1 MEARC
6 VSCRGTAAFEESRL
20 TQLEGKPTALSADEM
35 PGHDAPT
42 GRIGRFQIRDLIG
55 QGATAKVFRAYDP
68 EINRTLAIKVLQPEL
83 SRNEDYRMRFL
94 REARGAGVL
103 SHPNIVTVFD
113 VGEVEDQPYI
123 AMELI
128 DGQSLSELL
137 KEKKTLPVENVVDI
151 GIQLAQ
157 ALDYAHKRGIVH
169 RDVKPG
175 NIMMV
180 KGTNTIK
187 VADFGI
193 CRIEGG
199 DTTQKTQVGDV
210 LGTPNYMS
218 PEQVL
223 GQKVDSRS
231 DLFSAGVVL
240 FQLLTGALPF
250 EGDTFVSVAINIV
263 KSDPLTLDKLRPD
276 LPLSLRR
283 LVDRALKKQVDK
295 RFQSGEEMAAA
306 LAEVAKELAE
316 TRRPK
321 GRARIPLQVRWALIM
336 AAVVAIT
343 MTVTAGF
350 IQNRQYRAL
359 LDQVMGYGGS
369 LAKFMATQSAVPMLS
384 EDWAAIDVLVQDT
397 VSRQEFSH
405 LVVADHTN
413 VIRGSNNAGEV
424 GKRYVAPQAKA
435 VTTRETGVKVQSHR
449 LSDGREVLDFEAPI
463 LFQGRNIGTVHLGIF
478 QTPLSRVANLTLVLL
493 GVLIVVTSVAV
504 AVSSYYLAQRIS
516 GPLRVLRNSL
526 HELAEGRY
534 DYRIAEARD
543 DEFGELYAAFDS
555 TASALQQRHE
565 PPSQPP
571 PA

>member
-1 MEARC
+1 
-6 VSCRGTAAFEESRL
+6 L
-20 TQLEGKPTALSADEM
+20 TQLEGKPTALFADER

-42 GRIGRFQIRDLIG
+42 GRVGRFQIRDLIG

-128 DGQSLSELL
+128 DGQSLGELL

-413 VIRGSNNAGEV
+413 VIRGSNNAAEV
-424 GKRYVAPQAKA
+424 GKRYVAPQANA
-435 VTTRETGVKVQSHR
+435 VTTRETGVNVQSHR
-449 LSDGREVLDFEAPI
+449 VSDGREVLDFEAPI

-571 PA
+571 AA

>member
-1 MEARC
+1 M
-6 VSCRGTAAFEESRL
+6 

-413 VIRGSNNAGEV
+413 VIRGSNNAAEV

-435 VTTRETGVKVQSHR
+435 VTTRETDVKVQSHR

-571 PA
+571 AA

>member
-1 MEARC
+1 M
-6 VSCRGTAAFEESRL
+6 

-123 AMELI
+123 AIELI

-413 VIRGSNNAGEV
+413 VIRGSNNAAEV

-435 VTTRETGVKVQSHR
+435 VTTRETDVKVQSHR

-571 PA
+571 AA